1 MHLSRYLGS
10 VTLKRKQTSCV
21 PSSLS
26 GVITTLKDETPQ
38 EATTAWHNLI
48 KANGKLT

>member
-10 VTLKRKQTSCV
+10 VTLQRKQTSCV

-38 EATTAWHNLI
+38 ETTIAWHNLTN
-48 KANGKLT
+48 AEGKLT